1 MRGLTYPSGAAPAG
15 TRGSTSSSPKP
26 ARCPGGRRWLSTSGS
41 ARSTSPPSRGL
52 SGLARSS
59 LAKTPLMLANGVGL
73 VDLGYRGPI
82 KAMVWNRDR
91 VPFRVEK
98 GQALFQLVAAD
109 LSPSEFEVLSPSDP
123 RASLHFSESESLRGG
138 GGFGST
144 GSSGSAA
151 PAANL
156 HARTH
161 LSERRSPTG
170 IVESNR
176 KDERLLAAFVRIQ
189 SRGAAAGL
197 RAWCLYAWHSHTR
210 HKKAVC
216 WLNSRLTSRFKSW
229 CLWCLYAW
237 RAQVVT

>member
-151 PAANL
+151 PAA
-156 HARTH
+156 A
-161 LSERRSPTG
+161 
-170 IVESNR
+170 
-176 KDERLLAAFVRIQ
+176 
-189 SRGAAAGL
+189 GAP
-197 RAWCLYAWHSHTR
+197 
-210 HKKAVC
+210 
-216 WLNSRLTSRFKSW
+216 
-229 CLWCLYAW
+229 
-237 RAQVVT
+237 